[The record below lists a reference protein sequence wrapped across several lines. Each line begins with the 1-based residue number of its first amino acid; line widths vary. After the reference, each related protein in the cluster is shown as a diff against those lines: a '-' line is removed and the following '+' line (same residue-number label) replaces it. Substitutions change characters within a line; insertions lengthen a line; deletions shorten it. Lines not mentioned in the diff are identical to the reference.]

1 MSFHNLKGYDSHL
14 VLQEVGKFKDW
25 RISAFGQNTEKLV
38 SFSMCRGSCKHGN
51 FREIRFLDSYAF
63 MADSLD
69 NLVQNL
75 KKAGLDKFNHLK
87 KNFGSDDM
95 QFITRKGVYPYE
107 YMNSFDRFAETSLPP
122 KEAFYSTLT
131 EKHISDDDYKFAQ
144 SVWDH
149 FKMQTMA
156 DYHDHYLKTDTI
168 LLADVLNNFREDTL
182 KTHRVEA
189 LQFYTSPGMSWG
201 AMMVK
206 TRVVLELLTDVN
218 MYMHFEKLN
227 GGVSMVSKRYAKAN
241 NPLILSTYDPSK
253 PHVFI
258 FYFDTNNLYGYTMCN
273 YLPISDFTWVTDLDN

>member
-1 MSFHNLKGYDSHL
+1 
-14 VLQEVGKFKDW
+14 KFKDW

-38 SFSMCRGSCKHGN
+38 SFSMCRGSRKHGN

-87 KNFGSDDM
+87 KNFGPDDM
-95 QFITRKGVYPYE
+95 EFITHK
-107 YMNSFDRFAETSLPP
+107 AETSLPP
-122 KEAFYSTLT
+122 QEAFYSTLT
-131 EKHISDDDYKFAQ
+131 EKHISDDDYKFAEL
-144 SVWDH
+144 VWDH

-189 LQFYTSPGMSWG
+189 LQFYTAPGMSWG

-206 TRVVLELLTDVN
+206 SRVELELLTDVN
-218 MYMHFEKLN
+218 MYMHLEKLN
-227 GGVSMVSKRYAKAN
+227 GGV
-241 NPLILSTYDPSK
+241 
-253 PHVFI
+253 
-258 FYFDTNNLYGYTMCN
+258 
-273 YLPISDFTWVTDLDN
+273 